1 MTVREENRRKVETA
15 IKRMG
20 YIPNYLAKGLTSKQ
34 SFAIGLVVT
43 SISNSY
49 YLEITDAIERRLRE
63 MGFMLFLCS
72 TDGDIASE
80 QRYLF
85 GLLARRV
92 DGIIL
97 IDPSNEGHASGLFS
111 STSARVP
118 LVLVHS
124 NSEICEVNS
133 VVIDQILGMR
143 MVMEHLRALGHVDI
157 GFLRGREGYSYD
169 IKEEAW
175 RRYLTDLGAA
185 PAPDRLIVIE
195 QGNTTE
201 AIGLAEEASTAL
213 FRGKSFPSAIFAC
226 NDLMAVGVLKA
237 AAREGIAVP
246 GELSVVGHD
255 NTSLAMSGHVQLTS
269 VDLKMRSLGAAAI
282 DLLIHAMSG
291 KDPTP
296 RKILINPELV
306 VRESTGPIS
315 GTSLR

>member
-1 MTVREENRRKVETA
+1 MPVRVENRRKVEAA

-49 YLEITDAIERRLRE
+49 YLEITDVIERRLRE
-63 MGFMLFLCS
+63 LGFMLFLSS
-72 TDGDIASE
+72 TDGDIVSE
-80 QRYLF
+80 RRYLF

-97 IDPSNEGHASGLFS
+97 IDPSNEGHASGLFAK
-111 STSARVP
+111 TSARVP

-124 NSEICEVNS
+124 NVEISEVNS

-143 MVMEHLRALGHVDI
+143 MVMEYLWSLGHRDI

-175 RRYLTDLGAA
+175 RRYLTDSGAA

-195 QGNTTE
+195 QGNAME
-201 AIGLAEEASTAL
+201 AIGLAEEALAGL
-213 FRGKSFPSAIFAC
+213 FRRGSVPSAIFAC
-226 NDLMAVGVLKA
+226 NDLMAAGILKA

-255 NTSLAMSGHVQLTS
+255 NTSLAVSGQVHLTS
-269 VDLKMRSLGAAAI
+269 VDLKMRSLGAAAV
-282 DLLIHAMSG
+282 DLLIHAMG
-291 KDPTP
+291 GTDPTP
-296 RKILINPELV
+296 RRVLINPELV
-306 VRESTGPIS
+306 VRGSTGPVH
-315 GTSLR
+315 GLA